1 MKNSLLSIK
10 HLSSHYY
17 TKYREDVFVIF
28 QIFGFLFFFLIYSC
42 SSDNKNSN
50 HTAENCQLLNTLDS
64 LIATQSE
71 RELAKEK
78 TIENLRTRF
87 QYASAPQDKLDA
99 SMKLFNEYKVYD
111 SDSALYYARIARK
124 IAPHTSGYNK
134 KLDVDLRLNE
144 AFIEGVMGKFDSAVA
159 LVNEIDTVG
168 LDKQSLCKYFDM
180 LGYILSL
187 GSIFIADSP
196 EDWSQYIGFSNNY
209 RDSVIFYN
217 TDRNPAFFW
226 IPIALKVDN
235 LNKTSDI
242 SYPMDD
248 PDFLALKQ
256 ITDSVTFPTR
266 EDAINAYWVSRYYEV
281 AGDSENKLK
290 YQTLAAIY
298 DAKIV
303 NKELAA
309 VQEVANQL
317 LDQGDLN
324 RAYNYLTY
332 AIDQAN
338 TYNNRSRIVSLAKIM
353 GNPRKAYQ
361 DKIEQREKKARR
373 LTISLAIVAG
383 ILILTLILVIYNF
396 RKIHKQGRKL
406 TTVNE
411 QLKKSIEDRNKAID
425 NLRTANEELNAAN
438 KQKIQML
445 AYALQVT
452 REYITSLDN
461 FRKRL
466 LKKYKG
472 KQIDDLGLLLSDPEV
487 AEAQNQT
494 FYKHFDQTVLAIF
507 PNFFKEYN
515 DSVKDEFK
523 IADIN
528 EGKGELNTRMRIYAL
543 KRLGMDKSSDIAE
556 MLNISIRTVYNN
568 RL

>member
-1 MKNSLLSIK
+1 MHNPF
-10 HLSSHYY
+10 
-17 TKYREDVFVIF
+17 KYNQLYKMGGVIF
-28 QIFGFLFFFLIYSC
+28 LFHIIAFLTLSFLLYSC
-42 SSDNKNSN
+42 SPDKNDSI
-50 HTAENCQLLNTLDS
+50 HTAENCQLLNSLDS

-71 RELAKEK
+71 RELAKER
-78 TIENLRTRF
+78 TIENLCNRF
-87 QYASAPQDKLDA
+87 HYASTPQDKLDA
-99 SMKLFNEYKVYD
+99 SMRLFNEYKVYN
-111 SDSALYYARIARK
+111 SDSALYYARIARR
-124 IAPHTSGYNK
+124 IAPQTAGYNR
-134 KLDVDLRLNE
+134 KLDIDLRLNE
-144 AFIEGVMGKFDSAVA
+144 AFVEGVMGKFDSAVA
-159 LVNEIDTVG
+159 LINDIDTVG
-168 LDKQSLCKYFDM
+168 LDNETRCKYFDM
-180 LGYILSL
+180 LGYVLSL

-196 EDWSQYIGFSNNY
+196 EDWSRYIGLSNNY
-209 RDSVIFYN
+209 RDSVIVYN
-217 TDRNPAFFW
+217 TDRNPDYFW

-235 LNKTSDI
+235 LDKTSDI

-248 PDFLALKQ
+248 PDFLALKH

-281 AGDSENKLK
+281 AGDQENKLK

-317 LDQGDLN
+317 LEQGDLN

-338 TYNNRSRIVSLAKIM
+338 TYNNRSRIVSLAKVM
-353 GNPRKAYQ
+353 ESPRKAYQ
-361 DKIEQREKKARR
+361 DKIEQREKKAHR

-396 RKIHKQGRKL
+396 RKIHKIGKNL
-406 TTVNE
+406 SIVNK
-411 QLKKSIEDRNKAID
+411 QLHESVEDRNKAIES
-425 NLRTANEELNAAN
+425 LKTANEELNAAN

-494 FYKHFDQTVLAIF
+494 FYKHFDQTVLSIF

-523 IADIN
+523 VADIN